1 MTGVQTCALPIC
13 QHPDAQKFETLS
25 FEEALQRQL
34 RVMDLTAFTLCME
47 RTMDVVVFNIWEP
60 GSLRRI
66 ALGEP
71 IGTTVRRAKLKEV

>member
-1 MTGVQTCALPIC
+1 
-13 QHPDAQKFETLS
+13 
-25 FEEALQRQL
+25 
-34 RVMDLTAFTLCME
+34 MDLTAFTLCME